1 MTYYSPHLG
10 LLGIMDHYQAE
21 SIPLDR
27 ETWMMF
33 NDTLYQYW
41 NPIEEEFQSIN
52 ISLLFRSDYSK
63 ITEFPMPPLTTNYT
77 VISLGTSFATFW
89 AMFLAYSIMLA
100 VMKYFISNEFK
111 RASFWEKLQN
121 VIEALNIPEAYDDW
135 DTDNELDLDGHLQ
148 KWKKVLSEM
157 MLMVFMQLIT
167 NLMLLVPFFVAGT
180 SKLFGYN
187 KIGSTKTFFCGFRS
201 KMCFEKNGLSFYWD
215 AYKMVVF

>member
-21 SIPLDR
+21 RIPLDR

-33 NDTLYQYW
+33 NDTFYQYW

-52 ISLLFRSDYSK
+52 ISQLFRSDYSK
-63 ITEFPMPPLTTNYT
+63 INEFPMPPPTTNYT
-77 VISLGTSFATFW
+77 IISLGTSFATFW

-100 VMKYFISNEFK
+100 VMKYFVSNEFK

-180 SKLFGYN
+180 SKIFSYN
-187 KIGSTKTFFCGFRS
+187 KIGSIKTFFCLWRGGVGSEVRCVS
-201 KMCFEKNGLSFYWD
+201 RRM
-215 AYKMVVF
+215 A